1 MAGLN
6 SAPSSVATSFLNQ
19 TAGTNTSQ
27 FWNPSNMANTWGIQN
42 PTPTTSTGG
51 NMPFPWMAAASV
63 AAPIIGGLF
72 QGNAENQRREAGKE
86 AIGLQ
91 SQMQQDMALAGFGAQ
106 ELSRDNDY
114 QRQYRGMIDLL
125 GLKNSP
131 GYIADMGRQAGFA
144 GSLAGQSPATLARA
158 NAMFGGFA

>member
-1 MAGLN
+1 
-6 SAPSSVATSFLNQ
+6 
-19 TAGTNTSQ
+19 
-27 FWNPSNMANTWGIQN
+27 
-42 PTPTTSTGG
+42 
-51 NMPFPWMAAASV
+51 MPFPWMAAATV

-91 SQMQQDMALAGFGAQ
+91 SAMQQDMALAGFGAQ
-106 ELSRDNDY
+106 ELTRDNDY

-131 GYIADMGRQAGFA
+131 GYIADMARQAGFA
-144 GSLAGQSPATLARA
+144 GSLAGQSPETLARA

>member
-1 MAGLN
+1 MTGLN

-27 FWNPSNMANTWGIQN
+27 FWDPSNMANTWGIQN

-51 NMPFPWMAAASV
+51 NMPFPWAAAATV

-91 SQMQQDMALAGFGAQ
+91 SAMQQDMALAGFGAQ
-106 ELSRDNDY
+106 ELTRDNDW
-114 QRQYRGMIDLL
+114 QRQLAGQIAMLD
-125 GLKNSP
+125 LKNSP
-131 GYIADMGRQAGFA
+131 GYIADMSRQAGFA

-158 NAMFGGFA
+158 NMMFGGFA

>member
-1 MAGLN
+1 
-6 SAPSSVATSFLNQ
+6 
-19 TAGTNTSQ
+19 
-27 FWNPSNMANTWGIQN
+27 
-42 PTPTTSTGG
+42 
-51 NMPFPWMAAASV
+51 MPFPWAAAATV

-72 QGNAENQRREAGKE
+72 GNNAEKQRREAGKE

-91 SQMQQDMALAGFGAQ
+91 SAMQQDMALAGFGAQ
-106 ELSRDNDY
+106 ELTRDNDY

-131 GYIADMGRQAGFA
+131 GYIADMSRQAGFA